1 MNKKRLALLLALLLA
16 CITLAGCQ
24 NTQNQNAQSTATEVP
39 SVAATEAPA
48 AADIAAPENG
58 EPLITTRIFPR
69 CGHPE
74 ARRKP
79 MNTEPFSGLP
89 STESTSLM

>member
-58 EPLITTRIFPR
+58 ASVAGVGT
-69 CGHPE
+69 H
-74 ARRKP
+74 
-79 MNTEPFSGLP
+79 
-89 STESTSLM
+89 